1 MIFLQPSL
9 EQFAA
14 QLSDHAPKLAAQPGI
29 RKKREREK
37 NAPNACGSVRRP
49 PLPQRSTR
57 SAVKL
62 SQRFPEE
69 SAYRPAEA
77 VVVGRRSDAPVK
89 GAADPADTA
98 SRHGQRTDR
107 NTGILPPY
115 QLEDLDRLSGLERLE
130 PAFLQVDHQTWHPED
145 QEGSSSQ
152 ILQDPSCRAEMEMDS
167 PSTRDHEFVANGSEL
182 GQNLLVTCSSHLD
195 DQNTVPFDEP
205 YVNPVIDENDQ
216 ASTSSTSACS
226 SCSNLSSY
234 PSNPSTTLNMPS
246 NSPPET
252 VCFVRTLPSDHQTLN
267 LSPDRRRTRAIR
279 TRSSITK
286 RQRITFL
293 IVRMFAVAT
302 LVTSLTLASFA
313 VIETASQDGILSRRA
328 RNTADGVVNPAN
340 KDDLDNLY
348 RQLDDTTTCNRTLDT
363 PLLRQL
369 LNSTIQ
375 NMQIQKP
382 VLQWLANV
390 APRYPYLLE
399 MKNTPLNTT
408 VTKTPLIRPVPG
420 SHGPVHVLHLDCA
433 PSPRWVPVSVYG
445 TATTETFVEMR
456 LPELELNACPFS
468 QCYQSKCSWTSHGD
482 LKVYAKPCCDAE
494 SRFCR
499 ADWTAMLNLFYILSI
514 LFALGSLAMILV
526 VVRERHRQQQEARGW
541 ALMELFFVGAA
552 ILYTI
557 PLIDWSGTRAHG
569 CAIAIWLREIGFTL
583 FYGSVVL
590 KIYRNLQEYRVRKAH
605 HVIVREQ
612 DLLKYLA
619 GFMVITLTGLVA
631 WTLGVQ
637 HSTEL
642 WNSQWPQCPF
652 ESWSWMW
659 TLFELLFLL
668 YGVRLCYKARS
679 SNWVERYQF
688 TAAVCLE
695 ILVNMAVQIARYF
708 MRDTGSHDF
717 LFVTAIIKL
726 HLTVS
731 VNIAA
736 IITPKFIVNSETNR
750 RSLSMSGT
758 GNSSRAH
765 PSLAK
770 LRDNLI
776 NGTIDF
782 AEIPIIDMNPED
794 IRAELKRVYTQLRMY
809 KLKNLYQDNP
819 HISKRKGGKK
829 YPPS

>member
-1 MIFLQPSL
+1 
-9 EQFAA
+9 
-14 QLSDHAPKLAAQPGI
+14 
-29 RKKREREK
+29 
-37 NAPNACGSVRRP
+37 
-49 PLPQRSTR
+49 
-57 SAVKL
+57 
-62 SQRFPEE
+62 
-69 SAYRPAEA
+69 
-77 VVVGRRSDAPVK
+77 
-89 GAADPADTA
+89 
-98 SRHGQRTDR
+98 
-107 NTGILPPY
+107 
-115 QLEDLDRLSGLERLE
+115 
-130 PAFLQVDHQTWHPED
+130 
-145 QEGSSSQ
+145 
-152 ILQDPSCRAEMEMDS
+152 MDS
-167 PSTRDHEFVANGSEL
+167 PSSSNEFSTETSSNPRCYSTNIDHSVQPMASTASGDLSRSSKASVDSTSSGLQNPTSLGLQNQNPTSSNLQNPKPLSLQNSTVYEKVIEASEA
-182 GQNLLVTCSSHLD
+182 
-195 DQNTVPFDEP
+195 P
-205 YVNPVIDENDQ
+205 
-216 ASTSSTSACS
+216 STSST
-226 SCSNLSSY
+226 LSSY
-234 PSNPSTTLNMPS
+234 PSNSSTILTMTTTDNPYCSSALQPSEADS
-246 NSPPET
+246 ES
-252 VCFVRTLPSDHQTLN
+252 VCFVRTLPSDHQPLT
-267 LSPDRRRTRAIR
+267 PERRRSRPVR
-279 TRSSITK
+279 TKSALASRRKST
-286 RQRITFL
+286 
-293 IVRMFAVAT
+293 IVCVCAVAM
-302 LVTSLTLASFA
+302 LLASVILLTLA
-313 VIETASQDGILSRRA
+313 VIALNQDKVLARTA
-328 RNTADGVVNPAN
+328 RNTPEDTP

-348 RQLDDTTTCNRTLDT
+348 RQLDDTTGCNRTLDT

-375 NMQIQKP
+375 NMQLQKP
-382 VLQWLANV
+382 VLLWLANV

-408 VTKTPLIRPVPG
+408 VTKTPLIRPLPG
-420 SHGPVHVLHLDCA
+420 SHAPVHVLHLDCS
-433 PSPRWVPVSVYG
+433 PEPRWVPVSVYG
-445 TATTETFVEMR
+445 TATLETFVEMR

-499 ADWTAMLNLFYILSI
+499 ADWTAMLNLFYFLSI
-514 LFALGSLAMILV
+514 GFALGSVVMIVTV
-526 VVRERHRQQQEARGW
+526 VFERYRQQQESRGW
-541 ALMELFFVGAA
+541 ALMECFFVGAA
-552 ILYTI
+552 ILYMI
-557 PLIDWSGTRAHG
+557 PLIDFTIANIHG
-569 CAIAIWLREIGFTL
+569 CVIAIWMREIGFTL

-605 HVIVREQ
+605 HVIVREK
-612 DLLKYLA
+612 DLLKYLL
-619 GFMVITLTGLVA
+619 GFMAITFTGLVA

-637 HSTEL
+637 HSPEL

-659 TLFELLFLL
+659 TMFELLFLL

-695 ILVNMAVQIARYF
+695 ILVNMAVQMARYF
-708 MRDTGSHDF
+708 MKDTGSHDF
-717 LFVTAIIKL
+717 LFITAIIRL

-736 IITPKFIVNSETNR
+736 IITPKFIVNSDTNR

-829 YPPS
+829 VSDKNTKNRRISIPPASSPKIKRVDEEDEKSDLTVESAPHNVYLSTNKLQFEPNDHSVRV